1 MKVRFLCGCTQ
12 DVTDPEFHHDD
23 GGMISCPDH
32 NQRRYGWRSV
42 GRDHSYDRLTPYEFE
57 RWALFAEIPQDEPII
72 VLLPE
77 GLDRRDNRDPV
88 EVFSAGQDGKH
99 VGAYQSDPPFSQD
112 HIDYTRRRLDLKDRT
127 GWPTVV
133 ARKEI
138 A

>member
-23 GGMISCPDH
+23 GGMITCPDH
-32 NQRRYGWRSV
+32 GQKRYGWRSV

-57 RWALFAEIPQDEPII
+57 RWALFGEIPQRPPDGD
-72 VLLPE
+72 
-77 GLDRRDNRDPV
+77 GLHTVEDRRDNRDPV
-88 EVFSAGQDGKH
+88 AVFEMAQDGRH
-99 VGAYQSDPPFSQD
+99 VGSYQPDPPFSQD

-127 GWPTVV
+127 GWPVV
-133 ARKEI
+133 IARKEI